1 MKKMIKGLRF
11 KIFGAAS
18 NEDIKEL
25 LLSNISARAR
35 ENILSDI
42 EYLRNVRMK
51 DVERAQQKIVDA
63 IRTLEESGE
72 IVISRGGEDAIID

>member
-25 LLSNISARAR
+25 LIGTVLTAAMFAGLAIGLNPVD
-35 ENILSDI
+35 IL
-42 EYLRNVRMK
+42 R
-51 DVERAQQKIVDA
+51 
-63 IRTLEESGE
+63 
-72 IVISRGGEDAIID
+72 

>member
-25 LLSNISARAR
+25 LLGMVFTTAVLAGLIIGLNLVG
-35 ENILSDI
+35 IL
-42 EYLRNVRMK
+42 R
-51 DVERAQQKIVDA
+51 
-63 IRTLEESGE
+63 
-72 IVISRGGEDAIID
+72 